1 VQARSKVHKKIKRFF
16 HQFKKGENFQQAR
29 KMMYLAANK
38 DSMKKT
44 FETFAAPEL
53 LNTDGSIDDRDSN
66 AKVSHFDNRFAFG

>member
-1 VQARSKVHKKIKRFF
+1 
-16 HQFKKGENFQQAR
+16 
-29 KMMYLAANK
+29 MMYLAANK